1 MEKLGK
7 NARQAA
13 VLVGDPQCAGW
24 PCWGRRIVILRVV
37 RWWRPWTR
45 RLWWR
50 YVRDAAG
57 PQLLSMCWA
66 LPSSRHTTFIGAP
79 GESRALADRAV
90 AAWPGRTGVPVRL
103 GPQGPLAGEI

>member
-50 YVRDAAG
+50 WR
-57 PQLLSMCWA
+57 PRRC
-66 LPSSRHTTFIGAP
+66 RT
-79 GESRALADRAV
+79 AV
-90 AAWPGRTGVPVRL
+90 AVDVLGVAFVTAYDVYRGAGGEPGPRRSRCGCL
-103 GPQGPLAGEI
+103 